1 MTVGVSPEDPY
12 LYGLGTMVP
21 PGGFNID
28 HDLTQLEWT
37 RLDEAVGAIEQLAP
51 PFHYVLVERNFRQ
64 LQELHQFVSI
74 VISLGKQFAVPNRKQ
89 LVESVM
95 AGAVNWLTSM
105 RMFLD
110 HEATHLKRQYGDNS
124 AQFVAFKAA
133 TKKAYD
139 GNVGYRFA
147 YEFRNYVQ
155 HCGLPLNHISIT
167 PPATPDKLLQQ
178 DARLL
183 LDRDILL
190 AQFGNWKRAKA
201 DLRAMQ
207 RTFAFLPLLDSAMVG
222 LRDINRVCQEIDL
235 DKALASA
242 PIIATALSRLEGLE
256 GEPMLFRYQES
267 REGIKI
273 TPRPLYASSV
283 GQLQAV
289 NEGRAA
295 RQSLWR
301 LGERPPPPPLPLDP
315 AVVRSEFHRD
325 SRGVQIVSAWLQ
337 EGGGTPRFFD
347 AVNQLLEE
355 DQGIEPVLTG
365 LINTTVLF
373 AHMTAGALGTTAEA
387 LIGGILDRYSQ
398 IDASTLHRGQG

>member
-1 MTVGVSPEDPY
+1 MTVDASPEEPY

-21 PGGFNID
+21 PGGFNIH
-28 HDLTQLEWT
+28 HDLIQVEWS
-37 RLDEAVGAIEQLAP
+37 RLDEAAGAIEQLTP
-51 PFHYVLVERNFRQ
+51 PFHYILVERNFRQ

-74 VISLGKQFAVPNRKQ
+74 TISLGKQFAVPNRKQ

-95 AGAVNWLTSM
+95 AGTVNWLTSM

-110 HEATHLKRQYGDNS
+110 HEETHLKRQYGGSS
-124 AQFVAFKAA
+124 AEFTAFKAA

-139 GNVGYRFA
+139 SNVGYRFA

-155 HCGLPLNHISIT
+155 HCGLPLNHINIT
-167 PPATPDKLLQQ
+167 SPAAPDGLLHQ
-178 DARLL
+178 DAKLL

-190 AQFGNWKRAKA
+190 AQFGNWKRVKS
-201 DLRAMQ
+201 DLRAMRQ
-207 RTFAFLPLLDSAMVG
+207 TFALLPLLDDAMVG

-242 PIIATALSRLEGLE
+242 SIIAPALSRLGNLE
-256 GEPMLFRYQES
+256 GEPMLFRYQEHP
-267 REGIKI
+267 EGMKI

-283 GQLQAV
+283 HQLQAV
-289 NEGRAA
+289 NEGRAT

-301 LGERPPPPPLPLDP
+301 VGERPPPPPLPLDP

-347 AVNQLLEE
+347 AVNQLLDQ

-387 LIGGILDRYSQ
+387 LMGGILDRYSQ
-398 IDASTLHRGQG
+398 IDASTLHRDQG